1 MWKLLQIEL
10 FKISR
15 RPRTY
20 IAFVAVAAIVFIFQF
35 AFKADGQ
42 SYMDLMLQSVKD
54 TFTFDR
60 VQAINGYFMCYIILN
75 TSMM

>member
-1 MWKLLQIEL
+1 MWNLLQIEL
-10 FKISR
+10 FKISK

-20 IAFVAVAAIVFIFQF
+20 IAFIAIAAIVFIFQF

-54 TFTFDR
+54 DFTFEL
-60 VQAINGYFMCYIILN
+60 VKATKIGTCINKVFKIM
-75 TSMM
+75 